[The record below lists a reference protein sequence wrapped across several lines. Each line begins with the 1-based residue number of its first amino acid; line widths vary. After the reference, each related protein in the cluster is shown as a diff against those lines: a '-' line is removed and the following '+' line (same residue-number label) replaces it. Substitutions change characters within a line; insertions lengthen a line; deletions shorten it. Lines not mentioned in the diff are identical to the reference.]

1 MGKWRNGE
9 MENREMENR
18 EMGIVNHE
26 LILLK

>member
-1 MGKWRNGE
+1 LWNGE
-9 MENREMENR
+9 MGKCGNREMENR